1 MSQPYVGE
9 VRMFPYNFAPLG
21 WLDCNGS
28 LQSIAEYDLLYNLI
42 GTTYGGDGLTTFA
55 LPNMSS
61 RIPVHQGTGSGL
73 GTYVL
78 GQVAGT
84 EEVTV
89 VPGQMPA
96 HSHAF
101 NAVDS
106 AASATAPAN
115 TLQLGSVSGDTL
127 YTSSTTGI
135 VSGTLAPASVGSV
148 GGTQPHDNTMP
159 TLTVR
164 YCIACFGIYPTQG

>member
-1 MSQPYVGE
+1 MTQPYVGE
-9 VRMFPYNFAPLG
+9 VRLFPYNFAPLG
-21 WLDCNGS
+21 WLDCDGS
-28 LQSIAEYDLLYNLI
+28 LQSIAEYEVLFNLI

-61 RIPVHQGTGSGL
+61 RIPVQQGTGPGL
-73 GTYVL
+73 GNYVL

-84 EEVTV
+84 EQVTV
-89 VPGQMPA
+89 APGQLPA

-115 TLQLGSVSGDTL
+115 SLQLGSVSGDTL

-135 VSGTLAPASVGSV
+135 ASGTLAAAAVGSV

-164 YCIACFGIYPTQG
+164 YCIACFGIYPTQD